1 MYERNKK
8 GLILHV
14 IECWSIEV
22 NEKDRLFYFS
32 KTGQPRP
39 LFRLFLVF
47 SNKHHHKFNN
57 KLMWKNVHSVYDSRI
72 QTHNLRNVSP
82 FP

>member
-1 MYERNKK
+1 MFKRNKK

-14 IECWSIEV
+14 IECRSTEE
-22 NEKDRLFYFS
+22 NEKDWLFYFK

-39 LFRLFLVF
+39 HFRLFLVF
-47 SNKHHHKFNN
+47 LNKHHHKFYN